1 MRNSIRKNTSPFFCI
16 TRACAEALQRFHGYL
31 YQKQGDG
38 IIAYFGYPTAA
49 EDAAER
55 AIRAGLMIIDV
66 LSQRPVSDVGFLKAR
81 VGVSTGLVVIS
92 DPIRETYPPSAT
104 R

>member
-1 MRNSIRKNTSPFFCI
+1 MPDGDRRQITVLFCDLVGSTEICAQLDPEEYQSILLHYERI
-16 TRACAEALQRFHGYL
+16 CAEALQRFHGYL

-55 AIRAGLMIIDV
+55 AIHAGL
-66 LSQRPVSDVGFLKAR
+66 
-81 VGVSTGLVVIS
+81 
-92 DPIRETYPPSAT
+92 
-104 R
+104 